1 MIWHVLPR
9 YPSFTARIEAH
20 YKLIL
25 ASFLMLGQ
33 FAVADLLRATVPVI
47 NAFYLEQVL
56 QLVLERN

>member
-25 ASFLMLGQ
+25 ASLLMLGQ
-33 FAVADLLRATVPVI
+33 FAVTDLLRATVPVI

-56 QLVLERN
+56 